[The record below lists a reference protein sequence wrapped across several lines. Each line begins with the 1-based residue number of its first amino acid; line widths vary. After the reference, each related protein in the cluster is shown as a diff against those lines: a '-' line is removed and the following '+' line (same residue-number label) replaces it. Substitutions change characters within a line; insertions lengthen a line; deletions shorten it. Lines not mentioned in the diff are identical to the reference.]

1 MSSRSSKK
9 AVLEASGRFGDCPAF
24 AVLEVTPEFLRHV
37 KRRSVL
43 VETNGLAFALEYYT
57 LDWERN
63 DVFEMRG
70 EMMWVR
76 SGSIFFRGH
85 PKHSRREAETWCVLI
100 AELEQFLDSD
110 NEVVFYGRNT
120 AMLAEKYNKSVGRKD
135 AA

>member
-1 MSSRSSKK
+1 MSSRSCKK

-37 KRRSVL
+37 RRRSLL
-43 VETNGLAFALEYYT
+43 VETHGLAFALEYHA

-63 DVFEMRG
+63 DIFEMRG

-76 SGSIFFRGH
+76 SGSFFFRGH
-85 PKHSRREAETWCVLI
+85 PKHSRREVETWCVLI
-100 AELEQFLDSD
+100 AELEQFLDS
-110 NEVVFYGRNT
+110 NSQVTFFGRNT
-120 AMLAEKYNKSVGRKD
+120 AMLAEQYNQSVERKD